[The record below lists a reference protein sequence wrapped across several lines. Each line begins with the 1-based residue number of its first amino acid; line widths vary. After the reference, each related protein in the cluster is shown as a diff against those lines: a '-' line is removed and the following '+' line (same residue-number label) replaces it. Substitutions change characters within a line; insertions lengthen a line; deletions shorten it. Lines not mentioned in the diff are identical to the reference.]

1 MFWCFQGVS
10 KDTSG
15 MKWVKKVSK
24 TGFVTFSGDIERFYD
39 IFRRYRKRPV
49 AWNGLKTSAK
59 QRFCDIFGEHRNGTL
74 AWNRLSFKVSNLQND
89 QTHSICW
96 LLPNSLSLF
105 GDFVGLARKGLSI
118 ETYWSNSRKKKDK
131 SAFCNRISVVFENC
145 LSVCNLVKDGNNFI
159 PWCMVLF
166 TR

>member
-1 MFWCFQGVS
+1 MISQQLIILTVLTHFKPIFLVFPLNPFHATGLFRYPL
-10 KDTSG
+10 
-15 MKWVKKVSK
+15 K
-24 TGFVTFSGDIERFYD
+24 TENQRCSDV
-39 IFRRYRKRPV
+39 FRVYRKIPV

-118 ETYWSNSRKKKDK
+118 ETYWSNSRKKKI
-131 SAFCNRISVVFENC
+131 NQ
-145 LSVCNLVKDGNNFI
+145 LSVTVYQ
-159 PWCMVLF
+159 
-166 TR
+166 